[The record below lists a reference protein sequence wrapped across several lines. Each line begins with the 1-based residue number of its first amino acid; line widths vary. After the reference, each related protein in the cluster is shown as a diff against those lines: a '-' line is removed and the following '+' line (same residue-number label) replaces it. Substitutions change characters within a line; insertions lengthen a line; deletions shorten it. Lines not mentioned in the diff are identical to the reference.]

1 MRPSRSSINSMSGT
15 KKLWAVVMCFR
26 FSSNVD
32 ETVVQK
38 IHVSMV
44 MGVGGAGSVG
54 VGLESSCIATGVA
67 STTAAT
73 GAWVPTGATATPAFL
88 PRLLVFANYKK

>member
-26 FSSNVD
+26 FSSNVG

-38 IHVSMV
+38 IHDSMV
-44 MGVGGAGSVG
+44 MGAEGAGSAG

-67 STTAAT
+67 STGAAPGVWVAR
-73 GAWVPTGATATPAFL
+73 GAAATPAFL
-88 PRLLVFANYKK
+88 PRLLVFANYV